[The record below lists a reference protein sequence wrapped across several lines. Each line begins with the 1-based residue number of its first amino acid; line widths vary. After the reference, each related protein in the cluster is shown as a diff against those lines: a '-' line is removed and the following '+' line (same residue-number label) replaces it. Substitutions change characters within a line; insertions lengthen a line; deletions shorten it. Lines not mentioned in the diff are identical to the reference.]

1 MADQKISQLTPYTS
15 SEIIAG
21 DLFAVV
27 DTANAQTKNMTLEE
41 LGSSLINTTDLLS
54 RSGGAL
60 TGDLFFPD
68 DIKAGFGDGSDLEIY
83 HDGTYSYVG
92 SLKFDADGYIVDPVT
107 INAALNVGGTV
118 TATGLDM
125 NGNADFGG
133 NITLS
138 QADSA
143 TIKRSDNTGLFS
155 LQGGTDALSTSLVM
169 YGNAHATL
177 SNWTILEGDT
187 MVFRSV
193 DNTDFMRFI
202 DGTGTIFNETGA
214 DHDFRIESDTNT
226 HAFFLRGDNGKVGI
240 GDSDPPT
247 ILSVRGDT
255 PESRITNTNAIS
267 DTGGTEE
274 VARLGVYG
282 QRNTVYGPAA
292 NIVFRQDAASW
303 SSVEAYQKGT
313 RIEFCTQDATAT
325 DTSETPRMVIN
336 KDGKVGIGTSS
347 PTEKLH
353 LSQDSAFTIQM
364 ERTGDNP
371 SVCKIANSG
380 NLLNISQ
387 NVSGIVFLTGTT
399 PEEAVRIEADG
410 DVGIGTDSPQARL
423 DVTDATGNQ
432 LVVGTN
438 TNASGTEAGILFK
451 HDTNNN
457 NREGGG
463 IRSVRNGS
471 TTDFGLALDVG
482 VNGVSTQAMFI
493 SGVDTTPGYVGIGT
507 SSPAEKLE
515 IATNDQSSILR
526 LTDTATI
533 GAVDRKVGGIEFYQ
547 SDASGGAAVNSSI
560 ESYHANISGATDLRF
575 STGDNSERM
584 RITSGGSVGIGTSS
598 PQTDLHV
605 DAGTKNYT
613 DTTPG
618 LGSYAVSIESGS
630 TGTCGIGIGS
640 HNNTPSIQGFGGGTA
655 YNVALCPANG
665 SVAIGHTSPS
675 AKLDVNGT
683 AKAKSYVETYVTLS
697 GTTPTI
703 TCTDGNFFGLN
714 TTGNTTFTFASAPA
728 SGTGYGFS
736 LRLTAGGT
744 HTLTWPASVKW
755 PGGTAPDNPA
765 SGETNIYAFV
775 THDGGTTWY
784 GMVGGEAFA

>member
-27 DTANAQTKNMTLEE
+27 DTANSQTKNMTLEE

-68 DIKAGFGDGSDLEIY
+68 DIKAGFGDGSDFEIY

-92 SLKFDADGYIVDPVT
+92 PLKFDANGDIVDPVT
-107 INAALNVGGTV
+107 INAALNVDGAITGTS
-118 TATGLDM
+118 LDM

-214 DHDFRIESDTNT
+214 DLDFRIESDTNT
-226 HAFFLRGDNGKVGI
+226 HAFLLRGDN
-240 GDSDPPT
+240 
-247 ILSVRGDT
+247 
-255 PESRITNTNAIS
+255 
-267 DTGGTEE
+267 
-274 VARLGVYG
+274 
-282 QRNTVYGPAA
+282 
-292 NIVFRQDAASW
+292 
-303 SSVEAYQKGT
+303 
-313 RIEFCTQDATAT
+313 
-325 DTSETPRMVIN
+325 
-336 KDGKVGIGTSS
+336 
-347 PTEKLH
+347 
-353 LSQDSAFTIQM
+353 
-364 ERTGDNP
+364 
-371 SVCKIANSG
+371 
-380 NLLNISQ
+380 
-387 NVSGIVFLTGTT
+387 
-399 PEEAVRIEADG
+399 
-410 DVGIGTDSPQARL
+410 
-423 DVTDATGNQ
+423 
-432 LVVGTN
+432 
-438 TNASGTEAGILFK
+438 
-451 HDTNNN
+451 
-457 NREGGG
+457 
-463 IRSVRNGS
+463 
-471 TTDFGLALDVG
+471 
-482 VNGVSTQAMFI
+482 
-493 SGVDTTPGYVGIGT
+493 GYVGIGT
-507 SSPAEKLE
+507 SSPEAPLTIAAGTPSTTSIGGYDINYGVNNIVTSGRTGYLCRVGNNFTGDGDNAGFMWIYPFDNGGNVNNKVFRSATGATLVDKFWVNQVGGGYFAGNVGIGTGSPAGKLHVYGDSVPAILE
-515 IATNDQSSILR
+515 SSTSAGFLVFRNTTVTANEVR
-526 LTDTATI
+526 LGVDVSDMVFNTAT
-533 GAVDRKVGGIEFYQ
+533 V
-547 SDASGGAAVNSSI
+547 
-560 ESYHANISGATDLRF
+560 
-575 STGDNSERM
+575 ERM
-584 RITSGGSVGIGTSS
+584 RINNDGV
-598 PQTDLHV
+598 
-605 DAGTKNYT
+605 TKAQ
-613 DTTPG
+613 
-618 LGSYAVSIESGS
+618 SYA
-630 TGTCGIGIGS
+630 
-640 HNNTPSIQGFGGGTA
+640 
-655 YNVALCPANG
+655 
-665 SVAIGHTSPS
+665 
-675 AKLDVNGT
+675 
-683 AKAKSYVETYVTLS
+683 ETYVTLS

-703 TCTDGNFFGLN
+703 TCTAGNFFGLN

-736 LRLTAGGT
+736 LRLTAGGA

-755 PGGTAPDNPA
+755 PGGIAPDNPA